1 MHKEIHIME
10 HYFEYCASRFGNWK
24 VCASEKG
31 ITEITY
37 LGKEKELEDP
47 NPSDLTKKGV
57 KQLAQYFK
65 GSLRIFNLPIDFQK
79 GTDFQKKIWKELRFI
94 EYGKTTSYQHLA
106 NEIGSPEAVRA
117 VGAANGANPIAILL
131 PCHRVIGSDGSLTGY
146 AYGVELKRDLLKLE
160 GAVAKSL
167 FDQE

>member
-1 MHKEIHIME
+1 MD
-10 HYFEYCASRFGNWK
+10 HYFEYCPSRFGYWK
-24 VCASEKG
+24 ICASDIG
-31 ITEITY
+31 ITEIKF
-37 LGKEKELEDP
+37 LGEEEP
-47 NPSDLTKKGV
+47 TEETSPSELTKKAF

-65 GSLRIFNLPIDFQK
+65 GSLRIFNLPIDLQA

-146 AYGVELKRDLLKLE
+146 AYGLDLKRELLKRE

-167 FDQE
+167 FDQQ

>member
-1 MHKEIHIME
+1 MD
-10 HYFEYCASRFGNWK
+10 HYFEYCPSRFGYWK
-24 VCASEKG
+24 ICASDIG
-31 ITEITY
+31 ITEIKF
-37 LGKEKELEDP
+37 LGEEEP
-47 NPSDLTKKGV
+47 TEETSPSELTKKAV

-65 GSLRIFNLPIDFQK
+65 GSLRIFNLPIDLQA

-146 AYGVELKRDLLKLE
+146 AYGLDLKRELLKRE

-167 FDQE
+167 FDQQ